1 MSDADTPGRG
11 SAARKAARAGSA
23 AGTGRSSAGSAKAA
37 PAGAKAAKGSN
48 ATRRQLDP
56 DALAA
61 LEEERDFLLRSL
73 DDLEREHD
81 AGDVDDPDYAELKD
95 DYTAR
100 AARVL
105 RAIDDRRVLA
115 ASTASSRSWGRTAG
129 VLVLVGVLALGVG
142 WFVFRDAGT
151 RAPGQGLSGDARQ
164 DSANLVLQAQQAT
177 GQARAALQEGD
188 TSGALDSFQQA
199 IKAYSKA
206 LELSPTNVE
215 ALTYRAWVLHNVAG
229 GSTSAQAVQLDQE
242 AMAGLDD
249 AVATDGTYADARV
262 FRAVLL
268 TNLGQFAAA
277 QADLDAIDTTQIP
290 SFMTS
295 TVDELRTKVR
305 AGLAGSTT
313 ATTTP

>member
-1 MSDADTPGRG
+1 VSDADTPGRG

-23 AGTGRSSAGSAKAA
+23 PGKGRSSAGSANV
-37 PAGAKAAKGSN
+37 PAGAKAAKGTN
-48 ATRRQLDP
+48 ANRRELDP

-81 AGDVDDPDYAELKD
+81 AGDVDDTDYAELKD